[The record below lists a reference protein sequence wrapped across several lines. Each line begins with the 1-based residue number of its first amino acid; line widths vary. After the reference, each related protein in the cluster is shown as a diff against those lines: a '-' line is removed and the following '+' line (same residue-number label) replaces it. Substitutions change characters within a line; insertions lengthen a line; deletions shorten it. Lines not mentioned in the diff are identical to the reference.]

1 MTPEGLQTFLDESPT
16 KTLDLLHHIQS
27 FNFSWGEVWI
37 HFAFAVFFQ
46 RDGVLFSTKWR
57 FGVRYQCHHHLS
69 HDIINH
75 HLVYCSRFEVIE
87 VYILP
92 YLGKKTILCNGF
104 MIFFPY
110 LQNVGRRS
118 CRGTPPET
126 PPIAGPDIRIRT
138 DGERQKYTQEYVWPA
153 SRMRY
158 QYLSL
163 SFFITS
169 CINVTLI
176 SKFQEIKST

>member
-1 MTPEGLQTFLDESPT
+1 MAPLPQKLDDSGGAPNLSRRKSNENVGFVAPHPVVQLLLRRSLNSLCICSFLPKGWSS
-16 KTLDLLHHIQS
+16 I
-27 FNFSWGEVWI
+27 FNQMNI
-37 HFAFAVFFQ
+37 
-46 RDGVLFSTKWR
+46 L
-57 FGVRYQCHHHLS
+57 GVRYQCHHHLS
-69 HDIINH
+69 LDIINH

-138 DGERQKYTQEYVWPA
+138 DGERQKLP
-153 SRMRY
+153 
-158 QYLSL
+158 
-163 SFFITS
+163 
-169 CINVTLI
+169 
-176 SKFQEIKST
+176 KSMSDQRAE

>member
-92 YLGKKTILCNGF
+92 YLGKKLSCVMDSWSFSHIYRTSAEGRAVERHQKLLQSLVLISASGPTANVRNIPKSMSDQRAEWDINICLCH
-104 MIFFPY
+104 
-110 LQNVGRRS
+110 
-118 CRGTPPET
+118 
-126 PPIAGPDIRIRT
+126 
-138 DGERQKYTQEYVWPA
+138 
-153 SRMRY
+153 
-158 QYLSL
+158 SL
-163 SFFITS
+163 SQA
-169 CINVTLI
+169 V
-176 SKFQEIKST
+176 ST

>member
-27 FNFSWGEVWI
+27 FNFSWDEVWI
-37 HFAFAVFFQ
+37 LLCIFGFLPKGWSSIFNQ
-46 RDGVLFSTKWR
+46 MNIL
-57 FGVRYQCHHHLS
+57 GVRYQCHHHLS
-69 HDIINH
+69 LDIINH

-138 DGERQKYTQEYVWPA
+138 DGERQKLPKSMSDQRAEWEYNINICLC
-153 SRMRY
+153 
-158 QYLSL
+158 LSL
-163 SFFITS
+163 SQA
-169 CINVTLI
+169 V
-176 SKFQEIKST
+176 ST